1 MKANFVPIPNLPDDV
16 VNRVQGNIAAAFN
29 NVDQPTALVIK
40 TVTAGYLVS
49 VDDDVVLCDPSR
61 AAFTV
66 SLPAVGKLTKP
77 VSIRLLNKLLTTN
90 AVDVRAAGQATIDGN
105 SALLVSETPVRLVAN
120 AQGYWSV

>member
-29 NVDQPTALVIK
+29 NVDQPAALVIK